1 MAGNNGLKRNEV
13 ESWRQ
18 TNIWDQIDQ
27 SVHDEVKRIRVA
39 AKVLMPR
46 PMPNAISVPVDAVDI
61 KTMTLNENT
70 LPFVEISQSFS
81 LTHNQI
87 EQEVELGTAVILARM
102 AAKSVAMAEEII
114 LFGGRESPVPLPSGI
129 NIQRRESA
137 RQGLLGLAA
146 QARPVVPPVGNP
158 PGIFGE
164 ANFDAVSD
172 GINRLVAQGQPGPY
186 ALFLS
191 PARYADSHR
200 SLTPTLVTAADR
212 MKPLLPGGFHAT
224 VGLPANRGLL
234 VSLGGDPASLV
245 VSQDTITGFT
255 QQDDQNG
262 LYRFR
267 VFERIQF
274 VVRDPRALLRLD
286 FQGIDSAVEPDEK
299 VGNPSLS
306 KSPRGD
312 RTRE

>member
-1 MAGNNGLKRNEV
+1 MVGNNNNLKRNEV
-13 ESWRQ
+13 GSWAE
-18 TNIWDQIDQ
+18 TDIWKKIDQ
-27 SVHDEVKRIRVA
+27 SVYDEVKRIRVA
-39 AKVLMPR
+39 ASVFIPR
-46 PMPNAISVPVDAVDI
+46 PMPNEISVSGDEVDI
-61 KTMTLNENT
+61 NTLTLNENT

-81 LTHNQI
+81 LTDNQI
-87 EQEVELGTAVILARM
+87 EKEAVLGTAVILARM

-114 LFGGRESPVPLPSGI
+114 LFGGRESPVPLPPGI
-129 NIQRRESA
+129 NIQRLESA

-146 QARPVVPPVGNP
+146 ETRQVVRPAGNP
-158 PGIFGE
+158 PGVFGE

-172 GINRLVAQGQPGPY
+172 GINRLVARGQPGPY

-191 PARYADSHR
+191 PPRYADSHR

-234 VSLGGDPASLV
+234 VSLGGEATSLV

-255 QQDDQNG
+255 QQDDH
-262 LYRFR
+262 LSRFR

-274 VVRDPRALLRLD
+274 VVRDPRALLRLE
-286 FQGIDSAVEPDEK
+286 FQEIDPVVEPD
-299 VGNPSLS
+299 
-306 KSPRGD
+306 
-312 RTRE
+312 

>member
-1 MAGNNGLKRNEV
+1 MAGNNNLKRNEV
-13 ESWRQ
+13 GSWKED
-18 TNIWDQIDQ
+18 IWVQIDK

-39 AKVLMPR
+39 APVFIPR
-46 PMPNAISVPVDAVDI
+46 PMPNEISVSGDVVDI
-61 KTMTLNENT
+61 NTMTLDENT
-70 LPFVEISQSFS
+70 LPFIEISQSFS
-81 LTHNQI
+81 LTDTQI
-87 EQEVELGTAVILARM
+87 EKEGGLGTAVILARM

-114 LFGGRESPVPLPSGI
+114 LFGGQDSPVPLPPGI

-146 QARPVVPPVGNP
+146 QARQVVRPADNP

-172 GINRLVAQGQPGPY
+172 GINDLVAQGQPGPY

-191 PARYADSHR
+191 PPRYADSHR

-234 VSLGGDPASLV
+234 VSLGGEATSLV

-255 QQDDQNG
+255 HKDIN
-262 LYRFR
+262 LSHFR

-274 VVRDPRALLRLD
+274 VVRDPRALLRLE
-286 FQGIDSAVEPDEK
+286 FQTDPDPVVEPE
-299 VGNPSLS
+299 
-306 KSPRGD
+306 
-312 RTRE
+312 

>member
-1 MAGNNGLKRNEV
+1 MAGNNNLKRNEV
-13 ESWRQ
+13 ESWVQ
-18 TNIWDQIDQ
+18 TDIWTKIDQ
-27 SVHDEVKRIRVA
+27 SVHEEVKRIRVGA
-39 AKVLMPR
+39 MVFIPR
-46 PMPNAISVPVDAVDI
+46 PMPNEISVPGDMVDRD
-61 KTMTLNENT
+61 TMSLNENT

-81 LTHNQI
+81 LTDNQI
-87 EQEVELGTAVILARM
+87 EKEGVLGTAVILARM

-114 LFGGRESPVPLPSGI
+114 LFGGRASPVPLPAGI

-137 RQGLLGLAA
+137 RDGLLGLAPEA
-146 QARPVVPPVGNP
+146 IVVNRPAANP

-172 GINRLVAQGQPGPY
+172 GINRLVALGQPGPY

-191 PARYADSHR
+191 PSRYADSHR

-212 MKPLLPGGFHAT
+212 MKPLLPGGFNAT

-234 VSLGGDPASLV
+234 VSLGGETISLV

-255 QQDDQNG
+255 QQDNQ
-262 LYRFR
+262 LSRFR

-274 VVRDPRALLRLD
+274 VVRDPRALLRLE
-286 FQGIDSAVEPDEK
+286 FQGIDPIV
-299 VGNPSLS
+299 
-306 KSPRGD
+306 
-312 RTRE
+312 

>member
-1 MAGNNGLKRNEV
+1 MAGNNNLKRNEV
-13 ESWRQ
+13 ESWKE

-27 SVHDEVKRIRVA
+27 SVHDEVNRIRVA
-39 AKVLMPR
+39 AKVFMPR
-46 PMPNAISVPVDAVDI
+46 PMDNAISVPVDAVDI
-61 KTMTLNENT
+61 KDLTINENT
-70 LPFVEISQSFS
+70 IPFVEISQSFS
-81 LTHNQI
+81 LTDTQI
-87 EQEVELGTAVILARM
+87 EKEVVLGTAVILARM

-114 LFGGRESPVPLPSGI
+114 LFGGRESPVPLPPGI

-146 QARPVVPPVGNP
+146 QARQVVPPEGNP

-191 PARYADSHR
+191 PPRYADSHR

-234 VSLGGDPASLV
+234 VSLGGEATSLV

-255 QQDDQNG
+255 QQDDH
-262 LYRFR
+262 LSRFR

-274 VVRDPRALLRLD
+274 VVRDPRALLRLE
-286 FQGIDSAVEPDEK
+286 FQGIDPIVEPD
-299 VGNPSLS
+299 
-306 KSPRGD
+306 
-312 RTRE
+312 